1 MFDGFSRSLA
11 IFGVRLSPFSVT
23 LSNWAMFAV
32 KARVA
37 EVSKIGTLTVDAS
50 RGSCLAVFREVVILA
65 TLCTDW
71 FRTTIFLSTIS
82 G

>member
-32 KARVA
+32 KARVV
-37 EVSKIGTLTVDAS
+37 EVSKTSTLTVDAS
-50 RGSCLAVFREVVILA
+50 HGGCSAIFRKVVIMA
-65 TLCTDW
+65 TLCTER
-71 FRTTIFLSTIS
+71 FRTAIFLATEA